1 MTDPRF
7 TKLANL
13 LINYSTRVKKGDRVL
28 LDMTDVPDEMSVE
41 LLRAVRAAGGTPLID
56 VRHSR
61 VTREILRGTD
71 DQHASLVRELELA
84 RMKKMQVYIA
94 IRGADNMSENSDVPS
109 DRLSLYSKIIR
120 PVLDHRVYK
129 TRWCVLRW
137 PTPSMAQA
145 AGMSTEAFE
154 NLYFDVCTMDYC
166 KMARA
171 MIPLQKRML
180 KADRVHIKSPGTDLK
195 FSIKNIGAKMCD
207 ALDYAHNKRDARG
220 RPLELIHRDV
230 SPQNV
235 LVSFDG
241 NVKLIDFGIAKAASK
256 SSKTQAGI
264 LKGKFGYMSPEQV
277 RGMPLDRRSDVFSLG
292 VVLFETLVGQR
303 LFQGDT
309 DFATLEMVRTV
320 DVPAPSSK
328 NPEIPKDLEAIIMK
342 ALSGEPETRYQTA
355 MELHDELQ
363 AFMFQHGM
371 FYSRKD
377 LAAWMRKQYARE
389 IELEKDKNAGKAPP
403 PKAPPIPNLQPAI
416 ESGVNHHHVPG
427 KFIGDLIRKSKNL

>member
-71 DQHASLVRELELA
+71 DKHASLVRELELA

-109 DRLSLYSKIIR
+109 DRMSLYSKIIR
-120 PVLDHRVYK
+120 PVLDHRVNK

-137 PTPSMAQA
+137 PTPSMAQG

-154 NLYFDVCTMDYC
+154 NLYFEVCTMDYR
-166 KMARA
+166 KMAKA

-195 FSIKNIGAKMCD
+195 FSIKNIGAKMCEGLLNIPDGEVFSCPVKDSVQGHIQFNTPTIYAGTKFENVRLEFKDGKVIKATGSNTKRLNEILDTD
-207 ALDYAHNKRDARG
+207 AGARYIG
-220 RPLELIHRDV
+220 EFAIGFNPYILNPMCDILFDEKIAGSLHFTPGQAYEIADNGNRSAVHWDMVLIQRKEWGGGEIW
-230 SPQNV
+230 
-235 LVSFDG
+235 FDG
-241 NVKLIDFGIAKAASK
+241 
-256 SSKTQAGI
+256 
-264 LKGKFGYMSPEQV
+264 E
-277 RGMPLDRRSDVFSLG
+277 
-292 VVLFETLVGQR
+292 
-303 LFQGDT
+303 
-309 DFATLEMVRTV
+309 
-320 DVPAPSSK
+320 
-328 NPEIPKDLEAIIMK
+328 
-342 ALSGEPETRYQTA
+342 
-355 MELHDELQ
+355 
-363 AFMFQHGM
+363 
-371 FYSRKD
+371 
-377 LAAWMRKQYARE
+377 
-389 IELEKDKNAGKAPP
+389 
-403 PKAPPIPNLQPAI
+403 
-416 ESGVNHHHVPG
+416 
-427 KFIGDLIRKSKNL
+427 LIRKDGLFVTKDLKSLNPQNLK